1 MAKDTFLNRKIVL
14 DRQDQHFELPGPAIM
29 AILNLTPDSFYAGS
43 RIAGADMALA
53 QTAGFLKAGAAII
66 DLGAY
71 SSRPGAEHITEED
84 ELKRLIPV
92 LRCLVDAFPQALF
105 SVDTFRARV
114 AAEAVGAG
122 AHIINDISAGS
133 LDPEMFATVAALR
146 VPYILMH
153 MKGTPQTMQ
162 QNPEYDDVTAEVIA
176 YFREKIADLRQAGVK
191 DILIDPG
198 FGFGKTVAHN
208 YALLQHLDQLLPLN
222 LPLLVGLSRKSMIT
236 KVLGNTAAE
245 ALNGST
251 VLHTLALLKG
261 ASILRVHDVKEAAEC
276 VKLVGLSLA
285 DFS

>member
-92 LRCLVDAFPQALF
+92 LRRLVDAFPQALF

-176 YFREKIADLRQAGVK
+176 YFREKIAALRQAGVK

>member
-92 LRCLVDAFPQALF
+92 LRRLVDAFPQALF